1 MKRKELP
8 LSIQVENLVS
18 ANHTLQNY
26 IKVLEE
32 KIAKYESMLQQCPRF
47 RAEQQLE
54 EDDWDDL
61 EEDDLEDDF
70 DDFDD
75 YDDYDD
81 FDDFEE

>member
-32 KIAKYESMLQQCPRF
+32 KIAKYENMLQQCPRF

-61 EEDDLEDDF
+61 EEDDLEEDFDDF

-75 YDDYDD
+75 YDD

>member
-32 KIAKYESMLQQCPRF
+32 KIAKYENMLQQCPRF
-47 RAEQQLE
+47 RAEQQLV

-75 YDDYDD
+75 FDDYDD
-81 FDDFEE
+81 FDDFDE

>member
-32 KIAKYESMLQQCPRF
+32 KIAKYENMLQQCPRF

-54 EDDWDDL
+54 EDDL
-61 EEDDLEDDF
+61 EDDFDDF

-75 YDDYDD
+75 YDD

>member
-32 KIAKYESMLQQCPRF
+32 KIAKYENMLQQCPRF

-70 DDFDD
+70 D
-75 YDDYDD
+75 
-81 FDDFEE
+81 E

>member
-32 KIAKYESMLQQCPRF
+32 KIAKYENMLQQCPRF

-75 YDDYDD
+75 YDDFDD